1 MASSS
6 TKAGDAATAAAELVR
21 RMVGEPVGDAV
32 IVTDLEGVARERAE
46 AGGRGPAQRR
56 VVQ

>member
-21 RMVGEPVGDAV
+21 RMGGEPVGDVV
-32 IVTDLEGVARERAE
+32 IVTDLEGVGDRVETVLRP
-46 AGGRGPAQRR
+46 GPAQRR